1 MLNFL
6 EELTP
11 AICQPAL
18 TTVVLYAVRA
28 FRGGCEGGSVG
39 SYSDSP
45 RLEVVRR
52 HVTKYIMECGEEYY
66 SFVGASKGI
75 RGYPKLRT
83 GPDTEIKPGVIPFP
97 HFPLYSA
104 TFAEDIM
111 EQDKYYLNESGS
123 CVMVVAELE
132 RSYQATKDTPDT
144 EDIVAINPCDPT
156 GQVHPGGT
164 IAIKR

>member
-1 MLNFL
+1 
-6 EELTP
+6 
-11 AICQPAL
+11 
-18 TTVVLYAVRA
+18 
-28 FRGGCEGGSVG
+28 
-39 SYSDSP
+39 
-45 RLEVVRR
+45 
-52 HVTKYIMECGEEYY
+52 MECGEKHY

-75 RGYPKLRT
+75 RGYSKLRT

-144 EDIVAINPCDPT
+144 KDEVVINPCDPT
-156 GQVHPGGT
+156 GTPWWDHSYQALKEEVSNKLSTSCLHT
-164 IAIKR
+164 THSTV